1 MGKSTK
7 RSTVATPRLM
17 VCDPLA
23 RTLASTM
30 RWSLWISPTDQTSGE
45 QVPGRSSIYG
55 FVRAAGETFKCFLVQ
70 TTSHEFWRRC

>member
-23 RTLASTM
+23 RTLASTAANAGGAAKTKVATAIASAATIM
-30 RWSLWISPTDQTSGE
+30 KLPHGVSPFGPR
-45 QVPGRSSIYG
+45 VFGSS
-55 FVRAAGETFKCFLVQ
+55 RHQ
-70 TTSHEFWRRC
+70 